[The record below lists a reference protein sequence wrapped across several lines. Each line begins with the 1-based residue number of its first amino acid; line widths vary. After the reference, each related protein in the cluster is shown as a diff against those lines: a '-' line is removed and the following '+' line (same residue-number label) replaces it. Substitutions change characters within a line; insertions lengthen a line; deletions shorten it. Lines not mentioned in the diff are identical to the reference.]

1 MSQEQGKYQP
11 PKWPSTPST
20 RIRRV
25 VAVMSGK
32 GGVGKSSVTALL
44 AVALRRAG
52 LKVGI
57 LDADITGPSI
67 PQMFGLRETP
77 RGSDEGMLPP
87 ESRTGIKIMSLQLL
101 LGDEAAPAIWRMP
114 LIIGTIQRFWSDVVW
129 GELDVLLVDLPPG
142 TGDVPLS
149 IMQSMPLDGV
159 VVVSTPQKV
168 AIGVVKKAIVMAQKM
183 QVPVLGLIEN
193 MSYVKCAQCGE
204 KTYVFGPSSGGR
216 LAEEYGLPFL
226 GAVPLDPLLVE
237 LADSGRVEDYENDVF
252 AAVMEPLTEK
262 YEAVGGTEE

>member
-1 MSQEQGKYQP
+1 MEQAKGKLQSE
-11 PKWPSTPST
+11 KWTGTPGSK
-20 RIRRV
+20 IRRV
-25 VAVMSGK
+25 VAVLSGK

-67 PQMFGLRETP
+67 PQMFGVKAKP
-77 RGSDEGMLPP
+77 RGSEEGMLPP
-87 ESRTGIKIMSLQLL
+87 ESRTGIKIMSLQLF
-101 LGDEAAPAIWRMP
+101 LGAEDMPAIWRAP
-114 LIIGTIQRFWSDVVW
+114 LIVGTIRRFWTDVVW
-129 GELDVLLVDLPPG
+129 GELDILLVDLPPG

-149 IMQSMPLDGV
+149 IMQSLPLDGV

-168 AIGVVKKAIVMAQKM
+168 AVGVVKKAIVMAQKM
-183 QVPVLGLIEN
+183 QIPVLGLVEN
-193 MSYVKCAQCGE
+193 MSYVTCQHCGE
-204 KTYVFGPSSGGR
+204 KIYVFGPSAGGQV
-216 LAEEYGLPFL
+216 AEAYGLPLL

-237 LADSGRVEDYENDVF
+237 LADGGRVEDYENEVF

-262 YEAVGGTEE
+262 YRTIATAEE

>member
-1 MSQEQGKYQP
+1 MVSTQRKSQPE
-11 PKWPSTPST
+11 KWTGTPGSK
-20 RIRRV
+20 IRW
-25 VAVMSGK
+25 VAAVLSGK

-67 PQMFGLRETP
+67 PQMFGLREKP
-77 RGSDEGMLPP
+77 RGSEEGMLPP

-101 LGDEAAPAIWRMP
+101 LGAEDTPAIWRMP
-114 LIIGTIQRFWSDVVW
+114 LIVGTVRRFWSDVVW
-129 GELDVLLVDLPPG
+129 GELDILLVDLPPG

-149 IMQSMPLDGV
+149 IMQSLPLDGV

-168 AIGVVKKAIVMAQKM
+168 AVGVVKKAIVMAQKM
-183 QVPVLGLIEN
+183 QVPVLGLVEN
-193 MSYVKCAQCGE
+193 MSYVNCSHCGE
-204 KTYVFGPSSGGR
+204 KTYVFGPSSGGQV
-216 LAEEYGLPFL
+216 AEEYGLPFL

-237 LADSGRVEDYENDVF
+237 LTDSGRVEDYENNVF

-262 YEAVGGTEE
+262 YQTITEV